1 MFKVTIIGAGNVGA
15 TAGQYITMKNLA
27 DVVLMDINKG
37 AAAGKALDLQET
49 GPLTLQASNLSGA
62 ESYQCTADSDIVV
75 ITAGVPRKEGMSRDD
90 LLKINAQI
98 VQTAASEAIKYS
110 PDAIFIVVTNP
121 LDVITQLVYQV
132 TGLPR
137 ERVIGM
143 AGVLDSA
150 RLQTF
155 LALEVGVSAADV
167 KAMVLGGHGDL
178 MVPLTEQASIS
189 GIPVTQLISA
199 ERLSEIAIR
208 TRDGGAEIVKLLGN
222 GSAYY
227 APGASVALMVEA
239 ILRDEFRLMPC
250 SVMTSGQ
257 YGIHDTF
264 VGLPVVLG
272 AGGVERIIELDLSAP
287 TLAALQKSAASIKSN
302 VDTMNKLIGWQAAP
316 EVVPVTATAPAHCC
330 ASKVAEP
337 AANSTDT
344 PDSAN
349 AAATPPDT
357 AVKEQAVTENALSN
371 SKSEK

>member
-1 MFKVTIIGAGNVGA
+1 MFKVSIIGAGFVGA

-27 DVVLMDINKG
+27 DVVLVDINQG
-37 AAAGKALDLQET
+37 AAAGKALDLQQT
-49 GPLTLQASNLSGA
+49 GPLTLQSSNLSGA
-62 ESYQCTADSDIVV
+62 NTYQCTADSDIVV

-132 TGLPR
+132 TGLPP

-155 LALEVGVSAADV
+155 LALEAGVSAADV

-178 MVPLTEQASIS
+178 MVPLTEHASIS

-199 ERLSEIAIR
+199 ERLNEIAIR
-208 TRDGGAEIVKLLGN
+208 TRDGGAEIVKLLGT

-257 YGIHDTF
+257 YGIKDTF
-264 VGLPVVLG
+264 VGLPVILG
-272 AGGVERIIELDLSAP
+272 AGGVERIIELQLSDT

-302 VDTMNKLIGWQAAP
+302 VDTMNKLIGWRVAPEGVATPAPCCAAKADTAKTADSSSAGITASGALTRDEVVTASAAP
-316 EVVPVTATAPAHCC
+316 QNT
-330 ASKVAEP
+330 
-337 AANSTDT
+337 N
-344 PDSAN
+344 
-349 AAATPPDT
+349 
-357 AVKEQAVTENALSN
+357 
-371 SKSEK
+371 EK